1 MGMPI
6 VLARRA
12 LLVSSGRSSNF
23 TVLVWAVCWRG
34 KVGSDAEWECDNLLG
49 RGFVFELALV
59 SLSTCSLPCFFSFL
73 RLAYASQLGDWQT
86 EFRSSARAAAAAMTV
101 LGFEVRGCSWK
112 VTVLGP
118 VASLFG
124 WGSIPVEELKLL
136 VCTWTCAC
144 PLGLALVLE

>member
-1 MGMPI
+1 M

-23 TVLVWAVCWRG
+23 TVLVWAGCWRG
-34 KVGSDAEWECDNLLG
+34 KVGSDAEWECDSLLG
-49 RGFVFELALV
+49 RGGFVFELGLV
-59 SLSTCSLPCFFSFL
+59 SLSICSLPCFFSFL
-73 RLAYASQLGDWQT
+73 RLAYASQLGDWQI
-86 EFRSSARAAAAAMTV
+86 EFRSSAREAAATTV

-118 VASLFG
+118 VASLLG
-124 WGSIPVEELKLL
+124 WGSIPVEELKLM